1 MQPAARKERH
11 QKNASNPGLLK
22 HLYMEFGQYIQKWQL
37 IRDGE
42 PIVTPTSHL
51 LPVRQQGRA
60 AMLKIAVENDERAG
74 NSVMV
79 WWNGEGAAKVL
90 AHDESALLMERAE
103 GRRSLAAMA
112 RNGEDEEATRILCSA
127 TARLHAVERR
137 PMPVLKP
144 LQLWFADLEAHA
156 EKYGGMFLRSA
167 ATARQLLADPQE
179 EVVLHGDVHHD
190 NFLDFEEQGWLAIDP
205 KWIYGERGFDYAN
218 IFCNPDFDSATPPH
232 RFLRRLQLVT
242 DATGL
247 ERRRL
252 LQWTLAWAGLSAIWF
267 LEDNMAADIDLAIA
281 GLVIAELDK

>member
-1 MQPAARKERH
+1 
-11 QKNASNPGLLK
+11 
-22 HLYMEFGQYIQKWQL
+22 
-37 IRDGE
+37 
-42 PIVTPTSHL
+42 
-51 LPVRQQGRA
+51 
-60 AMLKIAVENDERAG
+60 
-74 NSVMV
+74 
-79 WWNGEGAAKVL
+79 
-90 AHDESALLMERAE
+90 
-103 GRRSLAAMA
+103 
-112 RNGEDEEATRILCSA
+112 
-127 TARLHAVERR
+127 
-137 PMPVLKP
+137 
-144 LQLWFADLEAHA
+144 
-156 EKYGGMFLRSA
+156 
-167 ATARQLLADPQE
+167 
-179 EVVLHGDVHHD
+179 VLHGDVHHD